1 MNKDARILN
10 LISKIDSGKVSG
22 DEAARILDQIYK
34 NSEETEIIYD
44 VDDRTDRA
52 YYEELLSNAK
62 IGIYNR
68 KSLIRMA
75 EINYKGKS
83 GVNKKILFVIGGAAV
98 LAIVAI
104 IIFIIAAGGES

>member
-1 MNKDARILN
+1 MNKEARILN
-10 LISKIDSGKVSG
+10 LIAKIDSGKVSG
-22 DEAARILDQIYK
+22 DEAARILDKIYK

-44 VDDRTDRA
+44 VDNRTDRA

-75 EINYKGKS
+75 ELNYKGKS
-83 GVNKKILFVIGGAAV
+83 GVDKKVIFVIGGAIV
-98 LAIVAI
+98 MAIIAI
-104 IIFIIAAGGES
+104 IIIIAAGGES